1 MKRACITT
9 ISFAIL
15 VLGIIGCTSSAPTTV
30 TPADV
35 PSLSKNE
42 VCAIVYNYLQS
53 EIQGITFI
61 GVSQGLQNAISNARS
76 SCSTTYVGEGQW
88 SVNALGYGYYSEEEK
103 WYFYHTGG
111 KLIPELDHEYEVN
124 VDDLAGKR
132 RYMPNEAS
140 ADKYRYYT
148 RDQQGSV
155 VMLTDH
161 DQNEEEYKLIVITC

>member
-53 EIQGITFI
+53 EIQGLTFI

-111 KLIPELDHEYEVN
+111 RWNVYETSRITEPSNTQANNLLEYIWN
-124 VDDLAGKR
+124 PIYR
-132 RYMPNEAS
+132 R
-140 ADKYRYYT
+140 
-148 RDQQGSV
+148 
-155 VMLTDH
+155 
-161 DQNEEEYKLIVITC
+161 